1 MRVIPH
7 CYSPICTQMNPL
19 RTQNMKY
26 TEFQADAPNQRGNP
40 RENQNSPS
48 QIPKIP
54 ILSEVMKVV
63 TLSEKKVKPPTAVS
77 VEPAGAS
84 GSSLSVVVKGVFLRC
99 PTVFV
104 WVGLLG
110 FSFQSTAQTSFRQS
124 SRTRMCPFHGASII
138 PTAHVPSTALAERNL
153 SKPLSA
159 ERGGIRNVHSREDQG
174 SRGFFIKYF
183 LPDAFLSPF

>member
-1 MRVIPH
+1 
-7 CYSPICTQMNPL
+7 
-19 RTQNMKY
+19 MKSNRKSK
-26 TEFQADAPNQRGNP
+26 QPVPN
-40 RENQNSPS
+40 
-48 QIPKIP
+48 PKIP

-84 GSSLSVVVKGVFLRC
+84 GSSRSVVVESVFLRC

-110 FSFQSTAQTSFRQS
+110 LPFQSTAQTSFCQS

-138 PTAHVPSTALAERNL
+138 PTAHVPSTALAERKL
-153 SKPLSA
+153 SNPLSA
-159 ERGGIRNVHSREDQG
+159 ERGGIRNVHPREDQG
-174 SRGFFIKYF
+174 SRGFFFWNISYLTRF
-183 LPDAFLSPF
+183 